1 MKCVKFI
8 LLSILIN
15 CTLFDAKAQSIVV
28 NDSYRAQQLVENVLV
43 NSSCVTVS
51 NFTVKGDPFSGSQN
65 SYGYFN
71 NQGGS
76 FPFTEGIVLSTWSS
90 RNSQGPFVRNLGGGS
105 SAWLGDA
112 DLEKAL
118 GISNTINATYLEFD
132 FKALTNFI
140 SFDYL
145 FASNEYQDDFPCN
158 YSDGFAFLIK
168 EVNTTTYVNLAV
180 LPGTNIPVSSKNIH
194 PTINPVPN
202 STEPIKSCG
211 PENEI
216 FWGGYN
222 TATSPAN
229 YAGQTKILTAQT
241 KVEPGKTYH
250 IKLVIADE
258 RNRFFDSAVFLKA
271 GSFLPKIDLGP
282 DRLLATNNPICSGE
296 RYTIDAKL
304 PASLG
309 YTYKWYK
316 DNVAFINNSSSFT
329 ATSPGSYKLEVQ
341 LTPSCITTEEIKIEF
356 AAAIVLNDTSLSQC
370 DVDTDGIS
378 LFNLTKVDAIVKN
391 NAENLSRVIY
401 YETLA
406 NAEAKINPIVNPAAY
421 SNKVVNQS
429 VFARVSNTFNCVNY
443 AEVKLLIANTAI
455 ATQDPITTC
464 DTDGT
469 LDGISQFDLEAQVT
483 PQVLTGLPSGLI
495 VAYFLN
501 QADAI
506 LEKNKVPNI
515 FKNTIQN
522 QQTIYA
528 RIINGPDCYAITPI
542 ELVVNS
548 FDPPNFQDE
557 TVGLCEGNSKILTV
571 DPSFTSYLWNTNE
584 TTNTITITTP
594 GEYSVIVTNSD
605 GCTKTKKYTAIVSET
620 ARITGTTIT
629 DFSGDKNAIV
639 IAYTGIGKYEF
650 SINGTFFQ
658 DSPRFTS
665 VAAGAYTIY
674 VRDKNG
680 CGLSVA
686 FTTYVLD
693 YPKFFTPNG
702 DGYNDFW
709 KIKNSDFLP
718 QTTLFIFNRYGK
730 LLKQL
735 DALESGWDGSFNGI
749 SLPADDYWFH
759 LAFTN
764 GKIIKGHFSLKR

>member
-8 LLSILIN
+8 LLSILTN
-15 CTLFDAKAQSIVV
+15 CTLFDAKAQSISV
-28 NDSYRAQQLVENVLV
+28 NDSYTAQQLVENVLV
-43 NSSCVTVS
+43 NSSCATVS

-76 FPFTEGIVLSTWSS
+76 FAFTEGIVLSTWSS
-90 RNSQGPFVRNLGGGS
+90 QNSQGPFVRNLGGGS

-112 DLEKAL
+112 DLEQAL
-118 GISNTINATYLEFD
+118 GTSNTFNATVLEFD
-132 FKALTNFI
+132 FKALTDFI

-168 EVNTTTYVNLAV
+168 EVNTTTYANLAV

-194 PTINPVPN
+194 PTINPIPN

-216 FWGGYN
+216 YWGGYN
-222 TATSPAN
+222 TAISPIN
-229 YAGQTKILTAQT
+229 YAGQTKVLTAQT

-282 DRLLATNNPICSGE
+282 DRLLATNNPICSGDG
-296 RYTIDAKL
+296 YTIDAKL

-309 YTYKWYK
+309 FTYKWFK
-316 DNVAFINNSSSFT
+316 DNIAFTNNSSSFT
-329 ATSPGSYKLEVQ
+329 TTSPGTYRLEVQ
-341 LTPSCITTEEIKIEF
+341 LTPNCITTEEIKIEF
-356 AAAIVLNDTSLSQC
+356 AEAIVLNDTSLSQC
-370 DVDTDGIS
+370 DEDTDGKSI
-378 LFNLTKVDAIVKN
+378 FNLTKVDAIIKN
-391 NAENLSRVIY
+391 NAANLSSVVY

-406 NAEAKINPIVNPAAY
+406 NAVSNINPIVNPTAY

-429 VFARVSNTFNCVNY
+429 VFARVSNTFDCVNY
-443 AEVKLLIANTAI
+443 AEVKLFIASNSLAP
-455 ATQDPITTC
+455 QNPITTC
-464 DTDGT
+464 DTDGA
-469 LDGISQFDLEAQVT
+469 LDGVSQFDLEAQAT
-483 PQVLTGLPSGLI
+483 PQVLIGLPPGLI
-495 VAYFLN
+495 VAYYLN
-501 QADAI
+501 QTDAI
-506 LEKNKVPNI
+506 IQQNQVSNI

-557 TVGLCEGNSKILTV
+557 SVSLCEGNSTNITV
-571 DPSFTSYLWNTNE
+571 DSSFTSYLWNTGAI
-584 TTNTITITTP
+584 TNTITITNP
-594 GEYSVIVTNSD
+594 GEYSVTVTNSD
-605 GCTKTKKYTAIVSET
+605 GCEKTKKFTAVVSEI
-620 ARITGTTIT
+620 ASITGTVVT
-629 DFSGDKNAIV
+629 DFSGDKNSIL
-639 IAYTGIGKYEF
+639 ILYTGNGTYEF
-650 SINGTFFQ
+650 SIDGIFFQ
-658 DSPRFTS
+658 ESPLFS
-665 VAAGAYTIY
+665 NIAAGEYTIY
-674 VRDKNG
+674 ARDKNG
-680 CGLSVA
+680 CGLSVPY
-686 FTTYVLD
+686 TTYVLD
-693 YPKFFTPNG
+693 YPRFFTPNG
-702 DGYNDFW
+702 DGYNDLW
-709 KIKNSDFLP
+709 KIKNIDNFT
-718 QTTLFIFNRYGK
+718 QTNLFIYNRYGK

-735 DALESGWDGSFNGI
+735 HTSDVGWNGTLDGV
-749 SLPADDYWFH
+749 SLPADDYWFN
-759 LAFTN
+759 LKFED

>member
-8 LLSILIN
+8 LLSVLIN
-15 CTLFDAKAQSIVV
+15 CTLFDATAQSIVV
-28 NDSYRAQQLVENVLV
+28 NDSYTAQQLVENVLV

-90 RNSQGPFVRNLGGGS
+90 QNSQGPFVRNLGGGN

-118 GISNTINATYLEFD
+118 GISNTINATVLEFD
-132 FKALTNFI
+132 FKALTDFI

-180 LPGTNIPVSSKNIH
+180 LPGTSIPVSSKNIH

-216 FWGGYN
+216 YWGGYN

-258 RNRFFDSAVFLKA
+258 RNRFYDSAVFLKA

-282 DRLLATNNPICSGE
+282 DRLLANNNPICSGE
-296 RYTIDAKL
+296 GYTIDAKL

-329 ATSPGSYKLEVQ
+329 ATSPGTYKVEVQ
-341 LTPSCITTEEIKIEF
+341 LTPSCITTAEIKIEF

-378 LFNLTKVDAIVKN
+378 IFNLTKVDAVVKN
-391 NAENLSRVIY
+391 NAANLSAVVY

-406 NAEAKINPIVNPAAY
+406 DAVAKINPIVNPTAY

-429 VFARVSNTFNCVNY
+429 VFARVSNAFDCVNY
-443 AEVKLLIANTAI
+443 AEVKLLIASTAI
-455 ATQDPITTC
+455 APQNPITTC
-464 DTDGT
+464 DTDGM
-469 LDGISQFDLEAQVT
+469 LDGFSQFDLEAQAT

-501 QADAI
+501 QEDAI
-506 LEKNKVPNI
+506 IQQNQVPNI
-515 FKNTIQN
+515 FKNTIRN

-557 TVGLCEGNSKILTV
+557 TVGLCEGNSITITV
-571 DPSFTSYLWNTNE
+571 DSGFTSYLWNTGSN
-584 TTNTITITTP
+584 TNTITITTP
-594 GEYSVIVTNSD
+594 GEYSVTVTNAN
-605 GCTKTKKYTAIVSET
+605 GCSKTKKYTATVSEI
-620 ARITGTTIT
+620 ASITGTIVT
-629 DFSGDKNAIV
+629 DFSGEKNSIV
-639 IAYTGIGKYEF
+639 IIYTGIGNYEF
-650 SINGTFFQ
+650 SIDGIFFQ
-658 DSPRFTS
+658 ESPTFS
-665 VAAGAYTIY
+665 NIVAGEYTIY
-674 VRDKNG
+674 ARDKNG
-680 CGLSVA
+680 CGLSVPY
-686 FTTYVLD
+686 TTYVLD
-693 YPKFFTPNG
+693 YPRFFTPNG
-702 DGYNDFW
+702 DGYNDLW
-709 KIKNSDFLP
+709 KIKNMDNFA
-718 QTTLFIFNRYGK
+718 QTNLFIFNRYGK

-735 DALESGWDGSFNGI
+735 NTSDIGWNGTFDGI
-749 SLPADDYWFH
+749 SLPADDYWFK
-759 LAFTN
+759 LTFED
-764 GKIIKGHFSLKR
+764 GKIVKGHFSLKR

>member
-15 CTLFDAKAQSIVV
+15 CTLFDAKAQSIAV
-28 NDSYRAQQLVENVLV
+28 NDSYTAQQLVENVLV
-43 NSSCVTVS
+43 NSSCASVS
-51 NFTVKGDPFSGSQN
+51 NFGVKGDPFSGSQN
-65 SYGYFN
+65 SYGFFN

-76 FPFTEGIVLSTWSS
+76 FAFSEGVVLSTWSS
-90 RNSQGPFVRNLGGGS
+90 SNSVGPFIKNSGGGNS
-105 SAWLGDA
+105 LWLGDA
-112 DLEKAL
+112 DLEQAL
-118 GISNTINATYLEFD
+118 GISNTINASVLEFD

-168 EVNTTTYVNLAV
+168 EINTSTYVNLAV
-180 LPGTNIPVSSKNIH
+180 LPGTTIPVSSKNIH
-194 PTINPVPN
+194 SAINPVPN

-211 PENEI
+211 AENAI
-216 FWGGYN
+216 YFGGYN
-222 TATSPAN
+222 SGSSPIN
-229 YAGQTKILTAQT
+229 YAGQTKILNAQT

-250 IKLVIADE
+250 IKLVIADQ

-271 GSFLPKIDLGP
+271 GSFIPKIDLGP
-282 DRLLATNNPICSGE
+282 DRLLTTNNPICSGE
-296 RYTIDAKL
+296 LYTIDAKL

-309 YTYKWYK
+309 YNYRWFK

-329 ATSPGSYKLEVQ
+329 ASSPGTYRLEVQ
-341 LTPSCITTEEIKIEF
+341 LTPSCIATEEIKIEY
-356 AAAIVLNDTSLSQC
+356 APAIELSHTSLLQC
-370 DVDTDGIS
+370 DENADGIAT
-378 LFNLTKVDAIVKN
+378 FNLTKVDDIVKR
-391 NAENLSRVIY
+391 NAANLSAVVY

-406 NAEAKINPIVNPAAY
+406 NAVAKINPIVNPKTY
-421 SNKVVNQS
+421 NNKTVNQS
-429 VFARVSNTFNCVNY
+429 VFARVSNTFNCANY
-443 AEVKLLIANTAI
+443 AEVKLLIANTSI
-455 ATQDPITTC
+455 APQDPITTC

-506 LEKNKVPNI
+506 LEKNKIPNI

-528 RIINGPDCYAITPI
+528 RIINGPDCYVITPI
-542 ELVVNS
+542 ELIINA
-548 FDPPNFQDE
+548 FDPPNFKDE
-557 TVGLCEGNSKILTV
+557 TVGLCKENSKILTV
-571 DPSFTSYLWNTNE
+571 DSGFTSYLWNTGAN
-584 TTNTITITTP
+584 TNTITITNP
-594 GEYSVIVTNSD
+594 GVYSVTVTNNI
-605 GCTKTKKYTAIVSET
+605 GCTKTKKYTAIVSEI
-620 ARITGTTIT
+620 ASITGTAVT
-629 DFSGDKNAIV
+629 DFSGDKNSLV
-639 IAYTGIGKYEF
+639 IAYTGIGNYEF
-650 SINGTFFQ
+650 SIDGTFFQ

-665 VAAGAYTIY
+665 VLAGAYTIY

-680 CGLSVA
+680 CGLSLP

-693 YPKFFTPNG
+693 YPRFFTPNG

-749 SLPADDYWFH
+749 LVPADDYWFH